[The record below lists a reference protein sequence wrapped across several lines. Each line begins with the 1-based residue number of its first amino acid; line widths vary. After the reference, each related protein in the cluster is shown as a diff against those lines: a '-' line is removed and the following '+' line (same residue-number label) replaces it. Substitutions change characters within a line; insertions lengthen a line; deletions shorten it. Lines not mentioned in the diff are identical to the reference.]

1 MNLRNKITKSVLAL
15 GLLGL
20 MSLPLTAFA
29 VPATLTLEGTTNQAI
44 GTTPSG
50 SNWSVSVMYDTD
62 VPPTS
67 ASSDTAAWDNIPSF
81 MWSLSVGPD
90 SFSFSPLNSPKL
102 NLRNF
107 SVVDEIEISFPNAHI
122 IGGISVG
129 KIFLFLEG
137 NSTLFDTHLIL
148 PLSLD
153 FNQVNFGV
161 LFSLELSPLV
171 FGDLTSAEVVLKSNP
186 VPEPSTMLL
195 FGTGLAGMVAWR
207 FKRQHAKN

>member
-1 MNLRNKITKSVLAL
+1 
-15 GLLGL
+15 
-20 MSLPLTAFA
+20 
-29 VPATLTLEGTTNQAI
+29 
-44 GTTPSG
+44 
-50 SNWSVSVMYDTD
+50 
-62 VPPTS
+62 
-67 ASSDTAAWDNIPSF
+67 

-161 LFSLELSPLV
+161 LFSLELSPPV

>member
-1 MNLRNKITKSVLAL
+1 MNLRNKITKSVLA
-15 GLLGL
+15 LGL

-161 LFSLELSPLV
+161 
-171 FGDLTSAEVVLKSNP
+171 
-186 VPEPSTMLL
+186 
-195 FGTGLAGMVAWR
+195 
-207 FKRQHAKN
+207 